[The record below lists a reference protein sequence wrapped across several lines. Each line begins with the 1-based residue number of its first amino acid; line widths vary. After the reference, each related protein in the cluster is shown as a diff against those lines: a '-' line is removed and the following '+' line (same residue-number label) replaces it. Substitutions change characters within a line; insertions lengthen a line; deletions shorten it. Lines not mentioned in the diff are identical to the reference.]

1 MKQFLFCLTISLY
14 GSILAVG
21 QTTGTLTSHKF
32 QSGGIERSY
41 KYYQP
46 ANLSSGA
53 PLVFVLHGYGG
64 TADPKRFGMNP
75 IADKYGFAVCYPQ
88 GEQDKKGKNCLIP
101 SKELP
106 TKPAQYILH
115 GLLQWRRNVLSFSV
129 QTSRYIYSSSSCC
142 RSYARMDVSGIRN
155 KPPYPSIRNTRNRRQ
170 NLYVE
175 RRPE

>member
-75 IADKYGFAVCYPQ
+75 IEIGRAHV
-88 GEQDKKGKNCLIP
+88 
-101 SKELP
+101 
-106 TKPAQYILH
+106 
-115 GLLQWRRNVLSFSV
+115 
-129 QTSRYIYSSSSCC
+129 
-142 RSYARMDVSGIRN
+142 
-155 KPPYPSIRNTRNRRQ
+155 
-170 NLYVE
+170 
-175 RRPE
+175 

>member
-88 GEQDKKGKNCLIP
+88 GEQDKKGKNCWNVGYPFQADMTIDDINFLCD
-101 SKELP
+101 L
-106 TKPAQYILH
+106 ALH
-115 GLLQWRRNVLSFSV
+115 LQKNYRLSPHNTFCTGYSNGGEMCYLLA
-129 QTSRYIYSSSSCC
+129 Y
-142 RSYARMDVSGIRN
+142 
-155 KPPYPSIRNTRNRRQ
+155 K
-170 NLYVE
+170 
-175 RRPE
+175 RPDIFT

>member
-53 PLVFVLHGYGG
+53 PLVFVLHGYGK
-64 TADPKRFGMNP
+64 TAGMSAIHFRP
-75 IADKYGFAVCYPQ
+75 I
-88 GEQDKKGKNCLIP
+88 
-101 SKELP
+101 
-106 TKPAQYILH
+106 
-115 GLLQWRRNVLSFSV
+115 
-129 QTSRYIYSSSSCC
+129 
-142 RSYARMDVSGIRN
+142 
-155 KPPYPSIRNTRNRRQ
+155 
-170 NLYVE
+170 
-175 RRPE
+175 

>member
-53 PLVFVLHGYGG
+53 PLCTSWLWWHS
-64 TADPKRFGMNP
+64 RS
-75 IADKYGFAVCYPQ
+75 
-88 GEQDKKGKNCLIP
+88 KKIRYE
-101 SKELP
+101 S
-106 TKPAQYILH
+106 Y
-115 GLLQWRRNVLSFSV
+115 RR
-129 QTSRYIYSSSSCC
+129 
-142 RSYARMDVSGIRN
+142 
-155 KPPYPSIRNTRNRRQ
+155 
-170 NLYVE
+170 
-175 RRPE
+175 

>member
-88 GEQDKKGKNCLIP
+88 GEQDKKGKNC
-101 SKELP
+101 
-106 TKPAQYILH
+106 
-115 GLLQWRRNVLSFSV
+115 WNV
-129 QTSRYIYSSSSCC
+129 
-142 RSYARMDVSGIRN
+142 G
-155 KPPYPSIRNTRNRRQ
+155 YPFQADMTIDDINFLCDLEIGRAH
-170 NLYVE
+170 V
-175 RRPE
+175 

>member
-21 QTTGTLTSHKF
+21 QTTRTLTSHKI

-88 GEQDKKGKNCLIP
+88 GEQDKKGKTAGMSAI
-101 SKELP
+101 
-106 TKPAQYILH
+106 H
-115 GLLQWRRNVLSFSV
+115 F
-129 QTSRYIYSSSSCC
+129 
-142 RSYARMDVSGIRN
+142 
-155 KPPYPSIRNTRNRRQ
+155 
-170 NLYVE
+170 
-175 RRPE
+175 RPI

>member
-75 IADKYGFAVCYPQ
+75 IADKYGSPYVIRKANKI
-88 GEQDKKGKNCLIP
+88 KKGKTAGMSAI
-101 SKELP
+101 
-106 TKPAQYILH
+106 H
-115 GLLQWRRNVLSFSV
+115 F
-129 QTSRYIYSSSSCC
+129 
-142 RSYARMDVSGIRN
+142 
-155 KPPYPSIRNTRNRRQ
+155 
-170 NLYVE
+170 
-175 RRPE
+175 RPI